1 MGDSLITIIAI
12 FLAAILMFVFPLMAV
27 SERTD
32 DISQL
37 AVETSTTEFV
47 DNIRNTGKLTLDNYS
62 KYIEEITATGNS
74 YDVEMEIQILDEN
87 PGVKTTQA
95 ETTKIGENV
104 YYTLYDSQIKDRLGI
119 GSNTNAKKQITLKE
133 GDIVSVT
140 VKNTNTTIAQTL
152 RNFFYRIAGN
162 DTYQVAAQ
170 HAGMVTVK
178 MQPCGWLSVRRMLP
192 PCASAMDLQR
202 ARPSPMLL
210 LLSATVFFPQ

>member
-104 YYTLYDSQIKDRLGI
+104 YYT
-119 GSNTNAKKQITLKE
+119 
-133 GDIVSVT
+133 
-140 VKNTNTTIAQTL
+140 
-152 RNFFYRIAGN
+152 
-162 DTYQVAAQ
+162 
-170 HAGMVTVK
+170 
-178 MQPCGWLSVRRMLP
+178 
-192 PCASAMDLQR
+192 
-202 ARPSPMLL
+202 
-210 LLSATVFFPQ
+210 